1 MRYQFLLIWHKNCL
15 NMRRVLNK
23 EVKMIESFNEG
34 CVGEW
39 VLEPSCAGC
48 ACCICCDTKGGAGA
62 GSATDRIFA
71 QGCIVPLIED

>member
-1 MRYQFLLIWHKNCL
+1 
-15 NMRRVLNK
+15 
-23 EVKMIESFNEG
+23 MIEIFNEG